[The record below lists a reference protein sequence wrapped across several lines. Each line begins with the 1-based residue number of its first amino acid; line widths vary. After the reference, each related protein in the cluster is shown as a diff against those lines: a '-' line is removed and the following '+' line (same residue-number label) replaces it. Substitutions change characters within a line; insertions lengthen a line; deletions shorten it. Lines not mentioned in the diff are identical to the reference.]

1 MPQPKFDWFKAFLI
15 LALGVGIIYAL
26 ILLSKSDLAVFFP
39 SAG

>member
-15 LALGVGIIYAL
+15 LALGVGTIYAL
-26 ILLSKSDLAVFFP
+26 ILLSESDLAVFFP